1 MNTLLA
7 LAAGVGLL
15 LAEPADDWRFRR
27 EGDGERRAG
36 LDAGELKPFDPAL
49 LGSLT
54 AWQNGTTPD
63 AALLDGKVLAI
74 VFWNNAEPASV
85 RTLVPTLKRLEMTYG
100 DRGFVSVAVHGPEH
114 WDEAQERIASGLM
127 TTRIALDADG
137 ALAKALGA
145 DGAPD
150 CFVIDRAGQMRFADM
165 DDRDL
170 PNAVRALVGETR
182 EEAQQAAAHRAEH
195 AGQLQKQAEEKAARE
210 ARRAEQVAKMPPRP
224 DEQAYTSAAWP
235 EQNKPRDP
243 AALHAR
249 DVQGKPLP
257 VPFGKE
263 TWLSEPVPLDGRV
276 VVLDFWATWCGPC
289 IAASPKLDSLQ
300 KKYMDDLVVIGVS
313 GQSRGSQYPEDERA
327 IRQYTKQHKVAY
339 SHVHDGAQGIYRS
352 LGITA
357 IPHVVVL
364 SSDGVV
370 RWQGNPH
377 DPSFQ
382 KVVEETL
389 AVDPWVAA
397 RRE

>member
-1 MNTLLA
+1 MSALLA
-7 LAAGVGLL
+7 LAAGVGLFV
-15 LAEPADDWRFRR
+15 AEPADDWKFRR
-27 EGDGERRAG
+27 EGEGERRTA
-36 LDAGELKPFDPAL
+36 LDAGELKPFDLAL

-54 AWQNGTTPD
+54 SWQNGSAPD
-63 AALLDGKVLAI
+63 ARLVDGKVLAI

-85 RTLVPTLKRLEMTYG
+85 RAVVPTLKRLEVTYG
-100 DRGFVSVAVHGPEH
+100 DRGFVSVAVHGPDH
-114 WDEAQERIASGLM
+114 WAEAQERIASGLM

-150 CFVIDRAGQMRFADM
+150 CFVIDRAGQMRFADL

-170 PNAVRALVGETR
+170 PNVVRSLVGETR
-182 EEAQQAAAHRAEH
+182 EEAQRAGARRAERTS
-195 AGQLQKQAEEKAARE
+195 QLEKEAREKAE
-210 ARRAEQVAKMPPRP
+210 KEQRRAEQVAKMPPKP
-224 DEQAYTSAAWP
+224 EEQLYVSAAWP
-235 EQNKPRDP
+235 EQNKPRNP
-243 AALHAR
+243 AQLNAK
-249 DVQGKPLP
+249 DVQGKPLS

-263 TWLSEPVPLDGRV
+263 TWLSEPVPLEGRV

-300 KKYMDDLVVIGVS
+300 KKYRDDLVVIGVA
-313 GQSRGSQYPEDERA
+313 GQSRGQYPEDERT
-327 IRQYTKQHKVAY
+327 IRQYMKQHKVSY
-339 SHVHDGAQGIYRS
+339 SHVHDVSQGVYRS
-352 LGITA
+352 LGISA

-377 DPSFQ
+377 DGAFQ
-382 KVVEETL
+382 KAVEETI
-389 AVDPWVAA
+389 AVDPWVAV